1 MRYDYLLV
9 VGPGRSGSDFL
20 YRILLTHPDLARPE
34 IKEGYCYRSASG
46 RRRAQEWMRRNPDRI
61 LPDIANLAY
70 KDAALRPGLA
80 RLLDDG
86 CRILLVVLLR
96 EHRARAV
103 SMMRFRRS
111 RGEFAAL
118 GGRRRLEKSVLQDRL
133 TPDRLQ
139 AIYGAGADVLTIGFP
154 ALTANTDAVLDAL
167 ASVCGIARFPGGGQF
182 DPDSDSQYPHGQY
195 PRNAAMAARSPYLSA
210 GGKLAAAALRRL
222 GLRRTLQNLKDSQR
236 VNRIFLRPLNPER
249 DDDNPQLTGSAARL
263 LESEYAAC
271 CALAASGSQPLADG
285 VYFRPYA
292 ALSGGKAGVSTVS
305 ATPDSG
311 LRRNDGRGV
320 WNGG

>member
-20 YRILLTHPDLARPE
+20 YRILLTHPDLARPD
-34 IKEGYCYRSASG
+34 IKEGYCYRSGSG
-46 RRRAQEWMRRNPDRI
+46 RRRAQEWRRRNPRRM

-70 KDAALRPGLA
+70 KDAALLPGLA
-80 RLLDDG
+80 RLQDDG
-86 CRILLVVLLR
+86 CRILLAALLR
-96 EHRARAV
+96 DHRERAV

-118 GGRRRLEKSVLQDRL
+118 WGQRRLEKSVLQDRL

-182 DPDSDSQYPHGQY
+182 GPDAYSQY

-222 GLRRTLQNLKDSQR
+222 GLRRTLQNLKDSRR

-249 DDDNPQLTGSAARL
+249 DGDNPQLTGAAARL

-271 CALAASGSQPLADG
+271 CALAASGAQQVADG
-285 VYFRPYA
+285 VYFRSWTSR
-292 ALSGGKAGVSTVS
+292 SGGEGGVSTVI
-305 ATPDSG
+305 AAPDSG
-311 LRRNDGRGV
+311 LRRNDGKGFGMTV
-320 WNGG
+320 KGLE